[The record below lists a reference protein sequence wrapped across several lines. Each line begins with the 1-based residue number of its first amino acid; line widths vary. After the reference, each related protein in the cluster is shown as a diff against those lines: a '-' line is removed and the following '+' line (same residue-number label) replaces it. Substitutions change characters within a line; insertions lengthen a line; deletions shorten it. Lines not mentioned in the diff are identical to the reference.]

1 VPELRGD
8 ERVQLRRPRA
18 GIEIGLALFVFL
30 APDDMAGTGPGWYVS
45 DARRLERLCAL
56 RRCGHPVRL
65 NQYGPE
71 VDLVP
76 LGP

>member
-1 VPELRGD
+1 VIETVVRRVSFRAPVPAWP
-8 ERVQLRRPRA
+8 ER
-18 GIEIGLALFVFL
+18 
-30 APDDMAGTGPGWYVS
+30 APDDMAGTGAGWYVS

-65 NQYGPE
+65 NQYGPK
-71 VDLVP
+71 VDLVR